1 MNTPKKIFSR
11 VFQGVMHVLIPV
23 LPYREPKILN
33 GLDKIPEL
41 LKENGISKVMLVTD
55 KGIRGLGLT
64 ASLEKDLE
72 ESGIVCH
79 VYDKTV
85 PNPTSE
91 NVEEALEMYKSNGCE
106 ALIAFGGGSSMDCA
120 KVVGARAV
128 CPNKPLNKMAGLLRI
143 CKKLPLLI
151 AVPTTAG
158 TGSGPITTFS
168 FLLDIN
174 HQHIFY
180 QNIEKQSSIFLH
192 LTALLLLFQRNTI
205 LRLLYQQHHR
215 LYLLCFRKSN
225 HWTP

>member
-72 ESGIVCH
+72 EKSIQCH

-91 NVEEALEMYKSNGCE
+91 NVEEALEMYNSNGCE

-143 CKKLPLLI
+143 C
-151 AVPTTAG
+151 
-158 TGSGPITTFS
+158 
-168 FLLDIN
+168 
-174 HQHIFY
+174 
-180 QNIEKQSSIFLH
+180 
-192 LTALLLLFQRNTI
+192 
-205 LRLLYQQHHR
+205 
-215 LYLLCFRKSN
+215 
-225 HWTP
+225 